1 MTVEPGFGAQKFM
14 ENMLVKVTEIRK
26 QLPNVDIQVDGG
38 LNQETTKLAALAG
51 ANCIVAGSS
60 IFGAKDRKEAITK
73 IKNAANQ
80 NLKTVFE

>member
-38 LNQETTKLAALAG
+38 LN
-51 ANCIVAGSS
+51 
-60 IFGAKDRKEAITK
+60 
-73 IKNAANQ
+73 
-80 NLKTVFE
+80 